1 MDSSYTENRADCML
15 GKESGLC
22 IPKFY
27 YVMNCSINH
36 TSTSL
41 LQLEAVPRGLPLAA
55 VTLCPF
61 TTNAQHY
68 WTQIVKHRKNSYW
81 EFDGEVGRCQQRAGK
96 QQLSF
101 ASYCTDR
108 RRAATGWQKCMS
120 LENIVWASAG
130 DLLAGLVLLVHS
142 VLVARKG
149 SFLEQAE
156 VAVVSLVKQKMSWH
170 CLYRERV
177 VTVGWL
183 NAGVHSKAAVCC
195 APCVPARV
203 SLSLHQVMQM
213 VQACTLYMV

>member
-1 MDSSYTENRADCML
+1 MDTEVL
-15 GKESGLC
+15 
-22 IPKFY
+22 

-36 TSTSL
+36 TSISL
-41 LQLEAVPRGLPLAA
+41 LQLEAVPCGLSLAA

-61 TTNAQHY
+61 TTNGQQY
-68 WTQIVKHRKNSYW
+68 WTQIEKHRKNSYW

-101 ASYCTDR
+101 ASYGTDR

-142 VLVARKG
+142 VVGARKE

-170 CLYRERV
+170 CLYREGV

-183 NAGVHSKAAVCC
+183 KAVCR
-195 APCVPARV
+195 APCVTACV
-203 SLSLHQVMQM
+203 SLSLHQVMQT